1 MSKRTGKRMQGY
13 LFSVKV
19 VGGLRYKR
27 QKEEGRASKMIL
39 ILKNIGMYTEVCQ
52 GYIRLPACL
61 GKNLDSAAQVLIMS
75 ITIRMATSTL

>member
-1 MSKRTGKRMQGY
+1 MQGY

-19 VGGLRYKR
+19 VGDLRYRR

-39 ILKNIGMYTEVCQ
+39 ILKNIGTYTEVCRS
-52 GYIRLPACL
+52 YLRLPAYL
-61 GKNLDSAAQVLIMS
+61 GKNLDSAAQVLVMS